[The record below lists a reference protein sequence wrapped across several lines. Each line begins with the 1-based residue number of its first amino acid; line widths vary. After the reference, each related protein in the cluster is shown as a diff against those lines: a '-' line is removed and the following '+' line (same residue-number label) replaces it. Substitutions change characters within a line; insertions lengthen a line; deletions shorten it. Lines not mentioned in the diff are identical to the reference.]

1 MPGFLKRALTPIGAG
16 VLLGLPYALPISSL
30 AMTPF
35 GVVILLAS
43 LWSFKGPRQ
52 KWKGFGFGFLVGVIA
67 FAIQLHWLSVVSWLG
82 AIVLPIYLGLFF
94 GVFGAFAA
102 SIGNPWRQ
110 PGRKSHLGITFAN
123 AAVWAFLEWLRGWLF
138 TGFGWNVLGVA
149 FHDTPWIA
157 QAADLLGVCGIS
169 LLLVWAAGLLIMAE
183 ERWRLSGGWSGSKN
197 WIGNTTGWQDGVA
210 AYLIIILVLG
220 YGWFRIRQEN
230 NRETIPLKA
239 LLVQVNIPQDAAQRL
254 WDPTQI
260 HMAYQEDT
268 LAALEKAKAAGQF
281 PDWVIWP
288 ESALTGR
295 IMRTDDGGWGTW
307 QENMETISN
316 VREPG
321 DFTLIYGVNELEAVE
336 DTDGNLLP
344 KPEGKAYNSMAVMS
358 PQDHLQTFRKHHLVI
373 FGETIPFVDTI
384 PFLRKIY
391 EQQAGVRYGG
401 SFSQGTSFEPLPVL
415 AGRATVGI
423 IPSVCFEDTVPRLLR
438 RFVQPGPQV
447 IVNVTNDGWFN
458 ESIAAKQ
465 HFANA
470 RFRAIELRRP
480 MIRCANTGVSV
491 FLTSTGS
498 SDDPKTGESRILKGP
513 PHGDHFTRNTLLS
526 TLEIPINPPTTLY
539 AMIGDWGII
548 GLGALGLLFAFGN
561 RRRPYTGDGTLAI
574 SR

>member
-1 MPGFLKRALTPIGAG
+1 MPRLLKTPLIAIGAG
-16 VLLGLPYALPISSL
+16 VALGWPDASAIGTPIGVLLLL
-30 AMTPF
+30 F
-35 GVVILLAS
+35 G
-43 LWSFKGPRQ
+43 LWSFNGPRQ
-52 KWKGFGFGFLVGVIA
+52 AWRGFGFAFLTGVTA

-82 AIVLPIYLGLFF
+82 AIVLPVYLGLF
-94 GVFGAFAA
+94 VATFGAYAA
-102 SIGNPWRQ
+102 SLGNPWRN
-110 PGRKSHLGITFAN
+110 PDRKCALGITFAT

-138 TGFGWNVLGVA
+138 TGFGWNGLGVA
-149 FHDTPWIA
+149 FHSTPWIA
-157 QAADLLGVCGIS
+157 QAADLVGVCGIS
-169 LLLVWAAGLLIMAE
+169 LLLVWFIGLVIAAGKSIGHPPMWRNGMAAGLMLA
-183 ERWRLSGGWSGSKN
+183 
-197 WIGNTTGWQDGVA
+197 
-210 AYLIIILVLG
+210 LVLG

-230 NRETIPLKA
+230 SRETIPLKA

-268 LAALEKAKAAGQF
+268 LSALEKAKAAGQF

-321 DFTLIYGVNELEAVE
+321 DFSLIYGVNELEAVE
-336 DTDGNLLP
+336 DADGNLFP

-358 PQDHLQTFRKHHLVI
+358 PQDDLQTFRKHHLVI

-391 EQQAGVRYGG
+391 EQQAGVSYGG
-401 SFSQGTSFEPLPVL
+401 SFSKGTSFDPLPVL
-415 AGRATVGI
+415 AGRATIGV

-438 RFVQPGPQV
+438 KFVRPGPQV

-458 ESIAAKQ
+458 ESIAAEQ

-498 SDDPKTGESRILKGP
+498 SDDPKTGGSRILTGP
-513 PHGDHFTRNTLLS
+513 PYGNHFTRGTLLD
-526 TLEIPINPPTTLY
+526 TLEVPVNPPTTLY
-539 AMIGDWGII
+539 AIIGDWGVI
-548 GLGALGLLFAFGN
+548 GLGAVGLLFALKN
-561 RRRPYTGDGTLAI
+561 WRRPYTGT
-574 SR
+574 SSP